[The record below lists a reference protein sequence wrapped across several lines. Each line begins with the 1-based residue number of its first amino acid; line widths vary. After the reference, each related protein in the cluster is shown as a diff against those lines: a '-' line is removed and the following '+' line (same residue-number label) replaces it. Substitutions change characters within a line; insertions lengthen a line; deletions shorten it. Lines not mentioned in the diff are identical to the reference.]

1 MVEQAPAPMEL
12 FGPSVS
18 LKYEEGID
26 VASADIAMREA
37 LSQAGGVMHMNQHRN
52 SVSASYKRTQGV
64 RSLYRIH
71 WSSVC
76 CPKTVKEA
84 EYVQTTHG
92 NQGEAAVEVG
102 PVDLQRELSHMTS
115 LWK

>member
-1 MVEQAPAPMEL
+1 
-12 FGPSVS
+12 
-18 LKYEEGID
+18 
-26 VASADIAMREA
+26 
-37 LSQAGGVMHMNQHRN
+37 MNQHRN

-64 RSLYRIH
+64 RSLHRIH

-84 EYVQTTHG
+84 EYVKTTHG

-102 PVDLQRELSHMTS
+102 PVDLQRELFQMTS
-115 LWK
+115 FWKEAGLAGMKVSGMRRMGGLLHAGSP